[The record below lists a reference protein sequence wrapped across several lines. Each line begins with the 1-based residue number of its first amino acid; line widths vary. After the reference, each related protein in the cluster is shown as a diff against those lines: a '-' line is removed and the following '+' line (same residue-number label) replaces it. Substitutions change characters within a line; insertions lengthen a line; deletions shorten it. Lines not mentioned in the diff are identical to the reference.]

1 LFIHGDLLK
10 AGSNLKSD
18 SAKSVFARPP
28 RLLTDT
34 CVITLGFNR
43 ARHMPM
49 RDHGQFLIAHG
60 QSSTAR
66 MKSVEPIFVTEL
78 FCQIHG
84 ELLSLVRNLS
94 SDDWSKATAAR
105 MWTVKDV
112 VAHLLDS
119 DVRRLSYQRDKAPM
133 VPPEEPIE
141 NYRDLVNFLNRL
153 NADWVGAARRI
164 SPRLLIEFLEITG
177 AQVCELFKSLDPF
190 APAIFGVAWAG
201 EQESQNWFDVAREYT
216 EKWHHQQQI
225 RDAVGAPSLTG
236 RKWLFPVLDTFLR
249 GLPHT
254 YRETQADEG
263 SSVAFIIAGEAG
275 GAWTLKRE
283 GGAWSLYTGE
293 GEGTACEVRMDQ
305 DAAWRLL
312 TKGLSREEAE
322 ARIEIIGDHRLG
334 KPILGMLAVMA

>member
-1 LFIHGDLLK
+1 
-10 AGSNLKSD
+10 
-18 SAKSVFARPP
+18 
-28 RLLTDT
+28 
-34 CVITLGFNR
+34 
-43 ARHMPM
+43 
-49 RDHGQFLIAHG
+49 
-60 QSSTAR
+60 
-66 MKSVEPIFVTEL
+66 MKSIEPIFVTEL
-78 FCQIHG
+78 FCEIHG
-84 ELLSLVRNLS
+84 ELLSLLRNLS
-94 SDDWSKATAAR
+94 GDDWSKPTAAR

-133 VPPEEPIE
+133 VPPEAPIE
-141 NYRDLVNFLNRL
+141 NYSDLVKFLNRL

-190 APAIFGVAWAG
+190 APAMFGVAWAG
-201 EQESQNWFDVAREYT
+201 EQESQNWFDLAREYT

-225 RDAVGAPSLTG
+225 RDAVGALALTG

-293 GEGTACEVRMDQ
+293 GEGSACEVRMDQ

-322 ARIEIIGDHRLG
+322 TRIEIIGDHHLG

>member
-1 LFIHGDLLK
+1 
-10 AGSNLKSD
+10 
-18 SAKSVFARPP
+18 
-28 RLLTDT
+28 
-34 CVITLGFNR
+34 
-43 ARHMPM
+43 
-49 RDHGQFLIAHG
+49 
-60 QSSTAR
+60 

-84 ELLSLVRNLS
+84 ELLSLLRNLS
-94 SDDWSKATAAR
+94 GDDWSKPTAAR

-112 VAHLLDS
+112 VAHLLDG

-133 VPPEEPIE
+133 VPPETPIE
-141 NYRDLVNFLNRL
+141 NYRDLVGFLNRL

-190 APAIFGVAWAG
+190 APAMFGVAWAG

-225 RDAVGAPSLTG
+225 RDAVGAPALTG
-236 RKWLFPVLDTFLR
+236 RKWLFPVLDIFLR

-275 GAWTLKRE
+275 GAWTLKR
-283 GGAWSLYTGE
+283 GGGEWSLHTGE
-293 GEGTACEVRMDQ
+293 GGGAACEVRMDQ

-312 TKGLSREEAE
+312 TKGLSQEEA
-322 ARIEIIGDHRLG
+322 ASRIEIIGDHGLG
-334 KPILGMLAVMA
+334 RPILGMLAVMA

>member
-1 LFIHGDLLK
+1 
-10 AGSNLKSD
+10 
-18 SAKSVFARPP
+18 
-28 RLLTDT
+28 
-34 CVITLGFNR
+34 
-43 ARHMPM
+43 
-49 RDHGQFLIAHG
+49 
-60 QSSTAR
+60 
-66 MKSVEPIFVTEL
+66 MKLVEPIFVAEL

-84 ELLSLVRNLS
+84 ELLSLLRNLS
-94 SDDWSKATAAR
+94 GGDWSRPTAAR
-105 MWTVKDV
+105 LWTVKDV
-112 VAHLLDS
+112 AAHLLDS

-133 VPPEEPIE
+133 VPPEAPIE
-141 NYRDLVNFLNRL
+141 NHRDLVNFLNQL
-153 NADWVGAARRI
+153 NADWVRAARRI
-164 SPRLLIEFLEITG
+164 SPRLLIEFLEVTG

-190 APAIFGVAWAG
+190 APALFGVGWAG

-225 RDAVGAPSLTG
+225 RDAVGAPALTG

-254 YRETQADEG
+254 YRETQADER

-293 GEGTACEVRMDQ
+293 GEGAACEVRMDQ